1 MLVLLKY
8 DVQLKIFSVGDGPK
22 SKKLLTPNN
31 ISIFAF
37 SARVA
42 VSSSLRMKNRHIAWA
57 LIFKIFDLGPSPTE
71 KINLSIIILMR
82 CKGTYPLHL
91 LCII

>member
-57 LIFKIFDLGPSPTE
+57 LIKTFLKKDRPQLKKILKDKLN
-71 KINLSIIILMR
+71 I
-82 CKGTYPLHL
+82 C
-91 LCII
+91 